1 MRSKLFVPASRPEL
15 FDKAVNSAADA
26 LSFDLED
33 AVAPERKEWAR
44 ACLADWLAEPQRASQ
59 LKQYAKKII
68 VRVNAVETPHF
79 AGDVAA
85 LAGLPVD
92 ILNVPKTE
100 SAAAVRA
107 AIDAATRAGFEGGF
121 LVNVETPLGL
131 ARAAELAGAH
141 ERVAG
146 LQLGLA
152 DLCEPLGIDR
162 YQPRTLHALMLAL
175 RLAAGAA
182 GKFAMDA
189 AYARVSDPEG
199 FRAEARLARSLG
211 LLGKSCIH
219 PSQVAIAND
228 VFGFSA
234 AEIDAAERIVA
245 ASRVHPGVGAFL
257 LDGKMIDAPF
267 VRRAREVLLAAGRP
281 A

>member
-33 AVAPERKEWAR
+33 AVAPECKESAR
-44 ACLADWLAEPQRASQ
+44 AGLADWLAEPGRASQ
-59 LKQYAKKII
+59 LKQHAKKII
-68 VRVNAVETPHF
+68 VRVNAVDTPHF
-79 AGDVAA
+79 AGDLAA
-85 LAGLPVD
+85 LARLPVD

-107 AIDAATRAGFEGGF
+107 AIDAATQAGFNGDF

-131 ARAAELAGAH
+131 ARATELAGAH

-175 RLAAGAA
+175 RVAAGAA

-189 AYARVSDPEG
+189 AYPRVSDPDG
-199 FRAEARLARSLG
+199 FRAEAQLARSLG

-219 PSQVAIAND
+219 PSQIAIAND

-234 AEIDAAERIVA
+234 AEIDAAQRIVA
-245 ASRVHPGVGAFL
+245 ASRAHPGVGAFL

-267 VRRAREVLLAAGRP
+267 VRRARDVLLAAGRP